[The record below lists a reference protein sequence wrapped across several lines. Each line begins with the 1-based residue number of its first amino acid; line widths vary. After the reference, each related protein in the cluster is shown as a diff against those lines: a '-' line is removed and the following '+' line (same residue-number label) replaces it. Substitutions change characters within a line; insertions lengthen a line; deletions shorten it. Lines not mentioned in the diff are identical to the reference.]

1 MEKTIGDFLFKGK
14 SDSIN
19 VYKDG
24 KLIKSQIVN
33 GILFKENF
41 EKITESLAKILK
53 EKELEK
59 ELEKENEIE
68 NESEKEI

>member
-41 EKITESLAKILK
+41 EKITETLAKSLK
-53 EKELEK
+53 
-59 ELEKENEIE
+59 EKENEI
-68 NESEKEI
+68 

>member
-41 EKITESLAKILK
+41 EKITETLAKSLK
-53 EKELEK
+53 EKEK
-59 ELEKENEIE
+59 
-68 NESEKEI
+68 EKEIEAETEKEI

>member
-24 KLIKSQIVN
+24 NLIRSQIVN

-41 EKITESLAKILK
+41 EKITESLAKSLK
-53 EKELEK
+53 EKEQNEEK
-59 ELEKENEIE
+59 FEENNEEI
-68 NESEKEI
+68 

>member
-24 KLIKSQIVN
+24 NLIKSQIVN

-41 EKITESLAKILK
+41 EKITESLAKSLK
-53 EKELEK
+53 EQEQEQEK
-59 ELEKENEIE
+59 EEEEE
-68 NESEKEI
+68 EKEI

>member
-14 SDSIN
+14 SDSVN

-41 EKITESLAKILK
+41 DKITESLAKSLK
-53 EKELEK
+53 EIETKTETEM
-59 ELEKENEIE
+59 EMEI
-68 NESEKEI
+68 EKEI

>member
-41 EKITESLAKILK
+41 EKITETLAKSLK
-53 EKELEK
+53 EKE
-59 ELEKENEIE
+59 I
-68 NESEKEI
+68 

>member
-24 KLIKSQIVN
+24 NLIRSQIIN

-41 EKITESLAKILK
+41 EKITESLAKSLK
-53 EKELEK
+53 EKEQNEEK
-59 ELEKENEIE
+59 IEENNEEI
-68 NESEKEI
+68 

>member
-41 EKITESLAKILK
+41 EKITKSLAQSLK
-53 EKELEK
+53 EE
-59 ELEKENEIE
+59 ENER
-68 NESEKEI
+68 EKEI

>member
-41 EKITESLAKILK
+41 EKITETLAKSLK
-53 EKELEK
+53 EKEAET
-59 ELEKENEIE
+59 EIE
-68 NESEKEI
+68 TKEEI